1 MSNFLHQFIKQS
13 PTPPKEVVELLSD
26 ITIGTNGAKYSHLHT
41 TSKINTL
48 YHPQFIYLKRHQEA
62 IANVTIC
69 EQPIYIKKQ
78 LTDSFY
84 IRYFAFK
91 QTLQTHNKLT
101 KTNNKRQTFFDK
113 YLQQLFNT
121 SNLNIN
127 QPQHNPSLFWAYIDP
142 HNSRS
147 LRMGKRFGFKTI
159 GYFRTYG
166 FSRFYPKLN
175 KNVSRIKKEEQA
187 VVKKHL
193 LEFYKDYAFY
203 SNIHLF
209 KHNDYFVYKHKG
221 KIVAGIQTYNVH
233 WRIDAMPGKKGKI
246 IVKILPY
253 IPFIRR
259 IINPKNFKF
268 LATDSLFWLDGH
280 QDKAST
286 LLESVLAIQQ
296 KNSLLIWLDDADYKL
311 IDVMQSLKLG
321 LIQKLK
327 SDNAIEIVAKF
338 NHFDEELK
346 NEILN
351 TKKYISGFDTT

>member
-1 MSNFLHQFIKQS
+1 MSKYLSQFIKQS
-13 PTPPKEVVELLSD
+13 PTPPKDVVELLSD

-41 TSKINTL
+41 PNKINTL
-48 YHPQFIYLKRHQEA
+48 FRPQFIYLKRHQKA
-62 IANVTIC
+62 LANVTIC
-69 EQPIYIKKQ
+69 ERPIYVKGQ
-78 LTDSFY
+78 SLGSYY

-91 QTLQTHNKLT
+91 PNLQTQNYQKNININR
-101 KTNNKRQTFFDK
+101 KTFFDD
-113 YLQQLFNT
+113 YLQQLFRT
-121 SNLNIN
+121 SNLNVN
-127 QPQHNPSLFWAYIDP
+127 QPQHHPSLFWAYIDP
-142 HNSRS
+142 HNNRS
-147 LRMGKRFGFKTI
+147 LDMGGRFGFKTI

-166 FSRFYPKLN
+166 FSRFYPQLN
-175 KNVSRIKKEEQA
+175 TNVYRLKKDEQA
-187 VVKKHL
+187 LVRQHL
-193 LEFYKDYAFY
+193 LEFYKDYALY

-209 KHNDYFVYKHKG
+209 KHNDYFVYKHNG

-233 WRIDAMPGKKGKI
+233 WRIDTMPGKKGKI

-280 QDKAST
+280 QDKIQY

-296 KNSLLIWLDDADYKL
+296 KNSLLLWLDDADYKM
-311 IDVMQSLKLG
+311 IDTIQSLNLG

-338 NHFDEELK
+338 NHFDEHLK